1 MMRTLY
7 NAFYDAID
15 RFFDVYLD
23 HNPIV
28 AVLVLIMLMAI
39 LITMEVVS

>member
-15 RFFDVYLD
+15 RFFERYLD

-28 AVLVLIMLMAI
+28 AVWVLIMLMAI

>member
-1 MMRTLY
+1 MTTLY

-15 RFFDVYLD
+15 CFFDRCLD
-23 HNPIV
+23 HNLVV

-39 LITMEVVS
+39 LITMEVVL

>member
-1 MMRTLY
+1 MTTRY

-15 RFFDVYLD
+15 RFFERYLD
-23 HNPIV
+23 QNPIV